1 MTEEEYIKQY
11 GMTKEEY
18 IEKYF
23 NKVNTL
29 TAICRST
36 STWAHGEYQEL
47 EIGKTYH
54 VSYIGVLRSSSN
66 IMLDDYGDKVYK
78 VGCFDLCEN
87 GEPIGRKYTKDPRY
101 LAPYLR
107 EMMRADRYPY
117 FEKEIEEK
125 AIPAHLRSIEKEYDV
140 RILLAV
146 DFGSRAW
153 GVESKN
159 SDWDL
164 RIVYVHKPEWYKKD
178 GQHDVIE
185 HVYENCID
193 VLGWDVKKA
202 LTLLK
207 HGNLSLLEWLN
218 SPKVYYIDEDFGK
231 RIHSIEKDLF
241 NPANAIRYYNQFYE
255 KNNESVLQNDLCDTK
270 LFIYILR
277 GILSCKWIEKKGCL
291 PPISLNNLI
300 DVTIDDVDTRN
311 KVNTIIRKKKDGKD
325 DGVLILMGFIRQLAD
340 QYKVCVELSEPLGN
354 TYSEDVLDSLL
365 LDIIRGNANSDDRDK
380 NDSSTKKVNTE
391 ILSLFQG
398 KNNVRHISSDNGSV
412 CWLTQERSFG
422 DVVYEVGACGLN
434 TVENEKKHVLFLFND
449 EDKEVGRYYI
459 GKRLQGKTPEQL
471 VEIKHRLVFFES
483 WNPESKSWVPCVGLS
498 ANEPNSPVQSNS
510 DSSEHT
516 TLSTNTEKKRYIR
529 IEDIDRGKLTDDE
542 LINLF
547 VILHS
552 YNPIEYSERNIWKI
566 NHYTKF
572 PSAYSECLDH
582 NCYPEDFEHAWHNF
596 KYTDIR
602 SIEAKL
608 FFWGAVYCGEWKYY
622 VSNEEP
628 EYNRDNLK
636 RLFLATQKRRIKHH
650 KVIDGETAF
659 MDAIKNGEDF

>member
-1 MTEEEYIKQY
+1 MEF
-11 GMTKEEY
+11 KEA
-18 IEKYF
+18 
-23 NKVNTL
+23 L
-29 TAICRST
+29 
-36 STWAHGEYQEL
+36 
-47 EIGKTYH
+47 
-54 VSYIGVLRSSSN
+54 
-66 IMLDDYGDKVYK
+66 
-78 VGCFDLCEN
+78 
-87 GEPIGRKYTKDPRY
+87 
-101 LAPYLR
+101 
-107 EMMRADRYPY
+107 
-117 FEKEIEEK
+117 KEI
-125 AIPAHLRSIEKEYDV
+125 L
-140 RILLAV
+140 
-146 DFGSRAW
+146 
-153 GVESKN
+153 
-159 SDWDL
+159 
-164 RIVYVHKPEWYKKD
+164 
-178 GQHDVIE
+178 
-185 HVYENCID
+185 
-193 VLGWDVKKA
+193 
-202 LTLLK
+202 
-207 HGNLSLLEWLN
+207 
-218 SPKVYYIDEDFGK
+218 
-231 RIHSIEKDLF
+231 
-241 NPANAIRYYNQFYE
+241 
-255 KNNESVLQNDLCDTK
+255 
-270 LFIYILR
+270 
-277 GILSCKWIEKKGCL
+277 
-291 PPISLNNLI
+291 
-300 DVTIDDVDTRN
+300 
-311 KVNTIIRKKKDGKD
+311 
-325 DGVLILMGFIRQLAD
+325 
-340 QYKVCVELSEPLGN
+340 
-354 TYSEDVLDSLL
+354 
-365 LDIIRGNANSDDRDK
+365 IIRGTSALKDETTLKFLNDYGAFDEHPAFRSLMETVISAKIGEMLQDTFYFFVKDKGQAWKQMKNKLVEMMPYDKVIMDAFLGDLEIAFIKYAYERGPYDRDINSDVNEMLGQVWTDEKGVKYSLDK
-380 NDSSTKKVNTE
+380 KKLINGSEAEGNYDVNPETENIDLYAFHNNKKIKGIAFPPKLKEIGCQAFQNCSDLSNVNFQGYINQIGEGAFGGCSSLKEIYLPGGLKKINAGLFSVCINLLYVHIPDTVIDIAANAFKDCLNLQYVIIPSNVTAIGDYAFENCNSLYYVILPSKLESIGEGIFDNCKVLKYIGIPKGTRPKFESLMPQYASLFIEYDEFNDTKSDDIRRITNE
-391 ILSLFQG
+391 ILDEFQG
-398 KNNVRHISSDNGSV
+398 KTNVRHIVSNNGSE
-412 CWLTQERSFG
+412 CWLTQEISFA
-422 DVVYEVGACGLN
+422 DETCAKGACKLN
-434 TVENEKKHVLFLFND
+434 TVENETKHVLFLFNNKD
-449 EDKEVGRYYI
+449 EEVGRYYI
-459 GKRLQGKTPEQL
+459 GKKLQGKTPEQL